1 MSDIAKIAGT
11 KRTEFGKGAARR
23 ARRAGLIPAVVYSA
37 DTEPMHLD
45 LPGHEVFLAVK
56 GNPNALLTL
65 LVDGD
70 DQLAL
75 VKDIQRHPVRRDI
88 LHVDLLA
95 VKRGEKVDVEV
106 PLTLVGESAPGTVVN
121 QEYFT
126 VLVSAPATSIPE
138 SLELSVEGLE
148 EGATVTIAELTLP
161 KNVTCDLEEE
171 IILASVVIP
180 EEIPEPVEGEEAA
193 EGEEAEEEEAEAEE
207 EAAEDAE

>member
-1 MSDIAKIAGT
+1 MSDIIKIAASE
-11 KRTEFGKGAARR
+11 RTDFGKGAARR

-37 DTEPMHLD
+37 DIEPMHLE

-65 LVDGD
+65 VLDND
-70 DQLAL
+70 TQLAL

-106 PLTLVGESAPGTVVN
+106 PLTLVGESADGTVVN

-126 VLVSAPATSIPE
+126 VLVSAPATAIPE
-138 SLELSVEGLE
+138 GLELSVDGLE
-148 EGATVTIAELTLP
+148 EGSVVTIAELKLP
-161 KNVTCDLEEE
+161 QGVTCDLDPET
-171 IILASVVIP
+171 ILASVVIP
-180 EEIPEPVEGEEAA
+180 EEIPEPVEGEESE
-193 EGEEAEEEEAEAEE
+193 EGEEAEEPAGEEAGEEAE
-207 EAAEDAE
+207 

>member
-1 MSDIAKIAGT
+1 MSDITKIAGT
-11 KRTEFGKGAARR
+11 KRTDFGKGAARR

-37 DTEPMHLD
+37 DMEPLHLD

-65 LVDGD
+65 VVDKE

-88 LHVDLLA
+88 LHLDLLA

-106 PLTLVGESAPGTVVN
+106 PLTLVGESAAGTVVN

-126 VLVSAPATSIPE
+126 VLVSAPATAIPE
-138 SLELSVEGLE
+138 SLELSVEELE
-148 EGATVTIAELTLP
+148 EGAIVTIADLQLP
-161 KNVTCDLEEE
+161 ANVTCDLEPET
-171 IILASVVIP
+171 ILASVVIP
-180 EEIPEPVEGEEAA
+180 EEVPEPVEGEEAS
-193 EGEEAEEEEAEAEE
+193 EGEEAGEEEAPAEE
-207 EAAEDAE
+207 ETANDAE